1 MKIKRL
7 SEMTAADW
15 AAFPEPYEL
24 TPEELAE
31 AYRLG
36 RESFT
41 AADLQQYTELD
52 PGVDA
57 FEFLAELEQMQ
68 RQYNQKKQGDSKV
81 S

>member
-31 AYRLG
+31 VYRLA

-52 PGVDA
+52 VGIPAD
-57 FEFLAELEQMQ
+57 EFLAELEAIEQ
-68 RQYNQKKQGDSKV
+68 QYGEKKQDDQKPS
-81 S
+81 